1 MNDTNPNSFDASLK
15 DFLSYAF
22 DVIEAY
28 YEKSYPNLKATAFR
42 VEAGRRYVRVIR
54 ENSAYCFVDL
64 TNGDILKPASWKA
77 PAKHARGNIYNSMT
91 WTCVG
96 VHGIAYLTHANV
108 GGAHVNNPAMARTEK
123 KAAVAPAELPK
134 RADKPR
140 VFVGHTCRSQ
150 PCEYC
155 MST

>member
-1 MNDTNPNSFDASLK
+1 MANAPETFDSLFK
-15 DFLSYAF
+15 DFLKYIGE
-22 DVIEAY
+22 V
-28 YEKSYPNLKATAFR
+28 
-42 VEAGRRYVRVIR
+42 VEAHTNKDPELTAEAGKKYIRVVRSDIGRSV
-54 ENSAYCFVDL
+54 YCFVDM
-64 TNGDILKPASWKA
+64 TTGDILKPASWKA
-77 PAKHARGNIYNSMT
+77 PAKHARGNIYNPMT

-96 VHGIAYLTHANV
+96 PFGIAYLTHANV

-123 KAAVAPAELPK
+123 KATSAPAELPK